1 MSEQELDRRS
11 FARRLAG
18 TALTTAVTASLA
30 TTAAPRAAADDK
42 PQAPAADV
50 NAPDDVNAPAEPKAP
65 QALVDQ
71 PPTELLLALV
81 RQKYPH
87 PLTAEQADA
96 IRSQLAWYWQRSAVL
111 SSFPL
116 TNADEPAP
124 IFAAYRGQSE

>member
-11 FARRLAG
+11 FGRRLAG
-18 TALTTAVTASLA
+18 TAITTAVTAGLA
-30 TTAAPRAAADDK
+30 TSAAPRAAAEDK
-42 PQAPAADV
+42 ASEE
-50 NAPDDVNAPAEPKAP
+50 NEAPAEAKAP
-65 QALVDQ
+65 EALIDQ
-71 PPTELLLALV
+71 PPAELLLALV

-87 PLTAEQADA
+87 PLTEEQADA

-124 IFAAYRGQSE
+124 IFAAYRGKSE